1 MIGEDLVDLAAEIEA
16 AQAAMT
22 AFADRIKPRCS
33 PAIWNAPAPVL
44 GVLAVE
50 FDGRGAWQPWAHADH
65 VSGGT
70 LALIVACRADDDED
84 EDITA
89 PVPRWMALQGPAIA
103 DLVAMPLAA
112 PHRWARRT
120 GLARTLGRIP
130 YMQPRAE
137 VRIYR
142 SPASWLTGDGTGV
155 AILER
160 DRGEIASIL
169 HACSGGIVGDDARHA
184 HELHTIASRP
194 APVPP
199 IRPAGVAARAAA

>member
-1 MIGEDLVDLAAEIEA
+1 L
-16 AQAAMT
+16 
-22 AFADRIKPRCS
+22 
-33 PAIWNAPAPVL
+33 AIWNAQLL
-44 GVLAVE
+44 GVLACE
-50 FDGRGAWQPWAHADH
+50 FDGRGRWEPWAHADR

-70 LALIVACRADDDED
+70 LSLLVACRAVDGED
-84 EDITA
+84 HDIA
-89 PVPRWMALQGPAIA
+89 HPNPRWCALQAP
-103 DLVAMPLAA
+103 DLMDIVAMPFAA

-130 YMQPRAE
+130 HMEPRAE